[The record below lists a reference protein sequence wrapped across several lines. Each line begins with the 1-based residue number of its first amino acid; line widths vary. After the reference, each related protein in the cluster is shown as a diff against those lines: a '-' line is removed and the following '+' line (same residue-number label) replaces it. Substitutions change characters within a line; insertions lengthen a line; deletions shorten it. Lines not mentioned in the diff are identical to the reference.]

1 MIIEATKKE
10 NLVPTLAKDESL
22 QREEKPLFFYHSN
35 FSTPYKRFTWP
46 AWQQF
51 LIDLMNHSRNQQRTD
66 QRVLVLTLKF
76 LALIKTRT
84 HTHRFFLCKKYF
96 PKLFDFFYL

>member
-1 MIIEATKKE
+1 MIEATTKKE

-35 FSTPYKRFTWP
+35 FSTPYKKVHL

-51 LIDLMNHSRNQQRTD
+51 LVDLMNTHCLYR
-66 QRVLVLTLKF
+66 F
-76 LALIKTRT
+76 LDGQKIPASNLAFQAFKGFIGT
-84 HTHRFFLCKKYF
+84 
-96 PKLFDFFYL
+96 

>member
-22 QREEKPLFFYHSN
+22 HREEKPLFFYHSN

-51 LIDLMNHSRNQQRTD
+51 LVDLMNHSRSQQRTD
-66 QRVLVLTLKF
+66 QRFLVLTLKF
-76 LALIKTRT
+76 LALIKTGT
-84 HTHRFFLCKKYF
+84 QKIAFSPVKIL
-96 PKLFDFFYL
+96 PEII

>member
-10 NLVPTLAKDESL
+10 NLIPTLAKDESL

-35 FSTPYKRFTWP
+35 FSTPYKSFTWP

-51 LIDLMNHSRNQQRTD
+51 LVDLMNHSRNQQRTD
-66 QRVLVLTLKF
+66 QRVLVLTLEF
-76 LALIKTRT
+76 LALIKTGT
-84 HTHRFFLCKKYF
+84 QKIAFSPVKIL
-96 PKLFDFFYL
+96 PKII

>member
-51 LIDLMNHSRNQQRTD
+51 LIDLMNSES
-66 QRVLVLTLKF
+66 LFLTAQA
-76 LALIKTRT
+76 ALIWV
-84 HTHRFFLCKKYF
+84 LQES
-96 PKLFDFFYL
+96 LF

>member
-22 QREEKPLFFYHSN
+22 HREEKPLFFYHSN

-46 AWQQF
+46 GNSF
-51 LIDLMNHSRNQQRTD
+51 SST
-66 QRVLVLTLKF
+66 
-76 LALIKTRT
+76 
-84 HTHRFFLCKKYF
+84 
-96 PKLFDFFYL
+96 